1 MFSRLYALMRG
12 GRLARYVRGYMRFGQ
27 LCNRSYVAAGGKTR
41 RYKIRF
47 GGFPHFS
54 FLYLR
59 VLPPES
65 AERATKKWS
74 RTIKKRYVILAYL

>member
-1 MFSRLYALMRG
+1 MRLWGRR

-47 GGFPHFS
+47 AGFPHFL

-59 VLPPES
+59 VLPPGVSECFGS
-65 AERATKKWS
+65 AHNFCKNPCVKNIT
-74 RTIKKRYVILAYL
+74 VL

>member
-1 MFSRLYALMRG
+1 MRLWGRR

-41 RYKIRF
+41 RYKIEKC
-47 GGFPHFS
+47 GKPPKQI
-54 FLYLR
+54 LYLR
-59 VLPPES
+59 VLLPES

-74 RTIKKRYVILAYL
+74 RTIKKRYAILAYL